1 MLEGW
6 RHNNQRIK
14 KACWDCVMASPE
26 GRASLTTSP
35 YSYSS
40 KPWGCAQVLKPQFMG
55 VYYTLHL
62 VFAFSGYLHHW
73 NERKQDFQW
82 SHHLH
87 CSKLIANH
95 LWNCVHWGASPST
108 SHAQSSIQP
117 KQEGICPH
125 PPFYVLLR
133 LNSCGNDS
141 KKKKKK
147 RPAASHTYFA
157 KRSYFVHS
165 HNTGLLLRGKWILLI
180 LKLCVWLVGPP
191 LSGKKAEWKL
201 WLRITQVMLN
211 HFCQRPLFF
220 MRTVFPSKLD
230 TNHWELL
237 LKSFSVYRTP
247 CNWTF
252 TLSLVSIPTCP
263 HLSEAAQLWDPPR
276 NSAWTL
282 PAICIIWHSGQK
294 LESKQNLSL
303 NQSFAN
309 FCL

>member
-147 RPAASHTYFA
+147 DQQHPTHTLQREA
-157 KRSYFVHS
+157 
-165 HNTGLLLRGKWILLI
+165 T
-180 LKLCVWLVGPP
+180 
-191 LSGKKAEWKL
+191 LS
-201 WLRITQVMLN
+201 IHTTQV
-211 HFCQRPLFF
+211 F
-220 MRTVFPSKLD
+220 
-230 TNHWELL
+230 
-237 LKSFSVYRTP
+237 Y
-247 CNWTF
+247 
-252 TLSLVSIPTCP
+252 
-263 HLSEAAQLWDPPR
+263 SE
-276 NSAWTL
+276 
-282 PAICIIWHSGQK
+282 
-294 LESKQNLSL
+294 ESEYYW
-303 NQSFAN
+303 F
-309 FCL
+309 